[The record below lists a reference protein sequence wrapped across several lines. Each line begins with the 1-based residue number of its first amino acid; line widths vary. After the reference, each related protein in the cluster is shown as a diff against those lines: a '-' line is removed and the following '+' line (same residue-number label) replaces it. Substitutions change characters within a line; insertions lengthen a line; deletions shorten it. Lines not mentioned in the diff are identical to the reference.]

1 MNKEVGRFDIPMN
14 DVILV
19 DDLETITNLHQDVL
33 NFSFTKTA
41 SFRFDICFEI
51 LLAILEEKIKM
62 FGSFGWF
69 IELDDVGALEFHE
82 DLYLPPDDFLILNA
96 L

>member
-19 DDLETITNLHQDVL
+19 DDLKTVANLHQDVL
-33 NFSFTKTA
+33 NLSFTETA
-41 SFRFDICFEI
+41 SLRLDIGLEI

-69 IELDDVGALEFHE
+69 IELDDVGTLEFH
-82 DLYLPPDDFLILNA
+82 
-96 L
+96 